1 VSEDSRGLEAALTA
15 WAREYFGADAVV
27 TDVSPP
33 PSGNANET
41 RLFSVDGERLV
52 IRLAP
57 RPDALFTTF
66 RSCDLER
73 ERRVIELVGDRGDVP
88 VPEVVHVETSAEP
101 FGVPFLVTRAV
112 EGVVPSDNPPYL
124 LDPSGWFLQGT
135 PDQRARFEHST
146 IDVLV
151 RLHRIADPVDD
162 LEFLQLDAPGATALE
177 RQVNDLA
184 AYYEWAR
191 GEHSVPLLVRGIE
204 LVTKSMPVN
213 DGSALNWG
221 DSRPGNILYRDFEP
235 VAVLDWEMATVGP
248 PEVDVAWTTFFQ
260 QFYVDMATRFGL
272 LPSIAPMFGAT
283 ETAATYEQLGGQH
296 LDDLTWYEA
305 FAACRFAIILL
316 RNSQRGAA
324 YGQMT
329 LPDDPDDLIMFAP
342 LFAQVMERI

>member
-1 VSEDSRGLEAALTA
+1 MSDDSSALEAELTT
-15 WAREYFGADAVV
+15 WAREHFGADVVV

-57 RPDALFTTF
+57 RPDARFTTF

-73 ERRVIELVGDRGDVP
+73 ERQVIELVRGRSDVP
-88 VPEVVHVETSAEP
+88 VPEVVHVETSTEH

-135 PDQRARFEHST
+135 PDQWARFERST
-146 IDVLV
+146 IEVLV
-151 RLHRIADPVDD
+151 RLHHIAEPSDD
-162 LEFLQLDAPGATALE
+162 LGFLELDAPGATALE

-184 AYYEWAR
+184 TYYEWAR
-191 GEHSVPLLVRGIE
+191 GEHAVPILERGIE
-204 LVTKSMPVN
+204 LVTKSMPSN
-213 DGSALNWG
+213 DRSALNWG

-272 LPSIAPMFGAT
+272 PPVASMFGAA
-283 ETAATYEQLGGQH
+283 ETAATYEELGGQH

-324 YGQMT
+324 YGQMA

-342 LFAQVMERI
+342 LFAQVMEHI